1 MIRRSLNVLV
11 PTLAAAALATLTLTA
26 QETGIKNKRPVFAGA
41 CKVCPWGRLEKSSKA
56 RSKTTATTSSSAPAT
71 SLGPSDCAQDEQSEY
86 FVLGAKRSVL
96 GARCS
101 AEIHA
106 RCATQRTV
114 HPAWAPHPA

>member
-56 RSKTTATTSSSAPAT
+56 
-71 SLGPSDCAQDEQSEY
+71 
-86 FVLGAKRSVL
+86 
-96 GARCS
+96 CS